1 MQEALQQQFVERA
14 APAQPHAKLRVILE
28 TQRAAFLRAGAP
40 SLEER
45 RADLAR
51 LAGAIRHESGRIA
64 DVISGDF
71 GHRSRHETE
80 LAEIFPVLSAIRHA
94 RSHLRRW
101 MRPKRVPVGLELRP
115 ARAAILH
122 HPVGVVGIISPWNYP
137 FHLAIMPLIAA
148 LAAGNRI
155 MVKPS

>member
-14 APAQPHAKLRVILE
+14 APAEPHAKLRVILE

-51 LAGAIRHESGRIA
+51 LGGAIRHESGRIA
-64 DVISGDF
+64 DVISADF

-101 MRPKRVPVGLELRP
+101 MRPKRVPVGLESGRLAPPSCISRSASSASS
-115 ARAAILH
+115 ARGTIR
-122 HPVGVVGIISPWNYP
+122 STW
-137 FHLAIMPLIAA
+137 
-148 LAAGNRI
+148 R
-155 MVKPS
+155 SCR